1 MQYRNLG
8 RSGLKVSVLGLGTM
22 TFGNNQ
28 WGLGGVDQPGADR
41 MVGIALD
48 YGVNFFDTANV
59 YAFGESEEILGRAL
73 GSRRHEVVVATKAR
87 SRMGPGIHQTGL
99 SRKHLYDALHESL
112 RRLKTDYIDLYQ
124 LHGFDGDVPMQETLE
139 TLETFVRQGWVR
151 YIGISNFAAWQMA
164 KAVTLQNE
172 RCREP
177 FASAQMHYSLVN
189 RDIEHEVVPAA
200 QDLGLGLIV
209 WSPLSG
215 GFLSGKY
222 RSGVDVADARIR
234 ELSSSFP
241 PFDVAAG
248 LNLLEPL
255 GEIAG
260 RLQVSMAAA
269 SLAWVKDRPG
279 VSSVLIGAR
288 NPHQLEDNLG
298 AADLSLEP
306 ADQDRLT
313 SLTEPPALYP
323 GWMIQSQATDD

>member
-41 MVGIALD
+41 MVAMALD
-48 YGVNFFDTANV
+48 YGVNFFDTADV
-59 YAFGESEEILGRAL
+59 YALGESEEMLGRAL
-73 GSRRHEVVVATKAR
+73 GPRRHEVVVATKAR
-87 SRMGPGIHQTGL
+87 SRMGPGVHQTGL
-99 SRKHLYDALHESL
+99 SRKHLYDALHGSL

-124 LHGFDGDVPMQETLE
+124 LHGFDAEVPIQE

-151 YIGISNFAAWQMA
+151 YIGMSNFAAWQMA
-164 KAVTLQNE
+164 KAVTLQKE
-172 RCREP
+172 RRMEP

-200 QDLGLGLIV
+200 PDLGLGLIV

-222 RSGVDVADARIR
+222 RRGAEVPEARIR
-234 ELSSSFP
+234 DLSSSFP
-241 PFDVAAG
+241 PFAVEAG
-248 LNLLEPL
+248 LHLLEPL
-255 GEIAG
+255 GEAAG
-260 RLQVSMAAA
+260 RLHVSMAAV

-279 VSSVLIGAR
+279 VSSVLVGAR
-288 NPHQLEDNLG
+288 KAQQLEDNLR
-298 AADLSLEP
+298 AAELTLAP
-306 ADQDRLT
+306 ADRDRLT
-313 SLTEPPALYP
+313 AMTEPKALYP
-323 GWMIQSQATDD
+323 GWMIQSQASGD